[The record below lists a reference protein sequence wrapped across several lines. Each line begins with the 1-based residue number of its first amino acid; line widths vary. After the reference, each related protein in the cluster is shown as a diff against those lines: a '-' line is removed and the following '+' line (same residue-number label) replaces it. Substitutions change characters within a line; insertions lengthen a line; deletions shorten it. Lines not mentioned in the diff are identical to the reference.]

1 MMNKMISIPAKDA
14 IEYGENTNAMFSL
27 LSELREL
34 LMTET
39 RLKKHHRP
47 YLHLREQIDEKVKEI
62 APVLTKV
69 AVDMLALRCSAVS
82 VEDDVDCAGCIC
94 EDCEED
100 CRMCKDS
107 PCYDGDSEDL
117 EDEED
122 TVTLPKEQYD
132 LMVEDLLTMA
142 ELIDMVSDMRTK
154 DVRTIQEFGKFIP
167 AYAAYERNRLSLY
180 REAAKQAES
189 IIDRWED
196 ELDEDEDYEPDEYFS
211 D

>member
-1 MMNKMISIPAKDA
+1 MMNKMIAIPAKDA

-69 AVDMLALRCSAVS
+69 AVDMLALPCSAVS

-142 ELIDMVSDMRTK
+142 ELIDMVSDMRTR
-154 DVRTIQEFGKFIP
+154 DVTGIRELAKYIP
-167 AYAAYERNRLSLY
+167 GFASFEKERLSLY
-180 REAAKQAES
+180 RAAAKEAEE
-189 IIDRWED
+189 IMDRWED
-196 ELDEDEDYEPDEYFS
+196 VLDEDDEPDEYFS

>member
-1 MMNKMISIPAKDA
+1 MMNKMIAIPAKDA

-69 AVDMLALRCSAVS
+69 AVDMLALRCSALP
-82 VEDDVDCAGCIC
+82 VEDDMDCAGCVC

-100 CRMCKDS
+100 CRMCKES
-107 PCYDGDSEDL
+107 PCYDGDGEAPEDA
-117 EDEED
+117 ED
-122 TVTLPKEQYD
+122 TVTIPKEKYD

-142 ELIDMVSDMRTK
+142 ELIDMVSDMRTR
-154 DVRTIQEFGKFIP
+154 DVTGIRELAKYIP
-167 AYAAYERNRLSLY
+167 GFASFEKERLSLY
-180 REAAKQAES
+180 RAAAKEAEE
-189 IIDRWED
+189 IMDRWED
-196 ELDEDEDYEPDEYFS
+196 MLDEDDEPDEYFS

>member
-1 MMNKMISIPAKDA
+1 M
-14 IEYGENTNAMFSL
+14 
-27 LSELREL
+27 
-34 LMTET
+34 
-39 RLKKHHRP
+39 
-47 YLHLREQIDEKVKEI
+47 
-62 APVLTKV
+62 
-69 AVDMLALRCSAVS
+69 
-82 VEDDVDCAGCIC
+82 DCAGCIC

-107 PCYDGDSEDL
+107 PCYDGDSEYL

-132 LMVEDLLTMA
+132 SMIEDLLTMA

-154 DVRTIQEFGKFIP
+154 DVRAIQEFGKFIP

-180 REAAKQAES
+180 REAAKEAES

>member
-1 MMNKMISIPAKDA
+1 MNKMIAIPAKDA
-14 IEYGENTNAMFSL
+14 IEYGENSYAMFSQ
-27 LSELREL
+27 LSELREV

-62 APVLTKV
+62 APVLTTV

-82 VEDDVDCAGCIC
+82 VEDDV
-94 EDCEED
+94 DCEED

-142 ELIDMVSDMRTK
+142 ELIDMVSDMCFC
-154 DVRTIQEFGKFIP
+154 DVNGICELAKYIP
-167 AYAAYERNRLSLY
+167 CFASFEKERLSLY
-180 REAAKQAES
+180 RAAAKEAEE
-189 IIDRWED
+189 IMDRWED
-196 ELDEDEDYEPDEYFS
+196 VLDEDDEPDEYFS

>member
-1 MMNKMISIPAKDA
+1 MMNKMIAIPAKDA

-34 LMTET
+34 LMPET

-82 VEDDVDCAGCIC
+82 VEDDV
-94 EDCEED
+94 DCEED

-142 ELIDMVSDMRTK
+142 ELIDMVSDMRTR
-154 DVRTIQEFGKFIP
+154 DVTGIRELAKYIP
-167 AYAAYERNRLSLY
+167 GFASFEKERLSLY
-180 REAAKQAES
+180 RAAAKEAEE
-189 IIDRWED
+189 IMDRWED
-196 ELDEDEDYEPDEYFS
+196 VLDEDDEPDEYFS

>member
-1 MMNKMISIPAKDA
+1 MNKMIAIPAKDA

-100 CRMCKDS
+100 CRMCKDC
-107 PCYDGDSEDL
+107 PAM
-117 EDEED
+117 
-122 TVTLPKEQYD
+122 TVTAKTWRMRKIPSPSPKSS
-132 LMVEDLLTMA
+132 MTSWWR
-142 ELIDMVSDMRTK
+142 IC
-154 DVRTIQEFGKFIP
+154 
-167 AYAAYERNRLSLY
+167 
-180 REAAKQAES
+180 
-189 IIDRWED
+189 
-196 ELDEDEDYEPDEYFS
+196 
-211 D
+211 

>member
-1 MMNKMISIPAKDA
+1 MNKMIAIPAKDA

-39 RLKKHHRP
+39 RLKKHQRP

-82 VEDDVDCAGCIC
+82 VEDDV
-94 EDCEED
+94 DCEED

-142 ELIDMVSDMRTK
+142 ELIDMVSDMRTR
-154 DVRTIQEFGKFIP
+154 DVTGIRELAKYIP
-167 AYAAYERNRLSLY
+167 GFASFEKERLSLY
-180 REAAKQAES
+180 RAAAKEAEE
-189 IIDRWED
+189 IMDRWED
-196 ELDEDEDYEPDEYFS
+196 VLDEDDEPDEYFS

>member
-1 MMNKMISIPAKDA
+1 MMNKMIAIPAKDA

-47 YLHLREQIDEKVKEI
+47 YLHLREQIDEKGKEI

-82 VEDDVDCAGCIC
+82 VEDDV
-94 EDCEED
+94 DCEED

-142 ELIDMVSDMRTK
+142 ELIDMVSDMRTR
-154 DVRTIQEFGKFIP
+154 DVTGIRELAKYIP
-167 AYAAYERNRLSLY
+167 GFASFEKERLSLY
-180 REAAKQAES
+180 RAAAKEAEE
-189 IIDRWED
+189 IMDRWED
-196 ELDEDEDYEPDEYFS
+196 VLDEDDEPDEYFS

>member
-1 MMNKMISIPAKDA
+1 MMNKMIAIPAKDA

-82 VEDDVDCAGCIC
+82 VEDDVDC
-94 EDCEED
+94 EED

-132 LMVEDLLTMA
+132 LMVEDLLTMT
-142 ELIDMVSDMRTK
+142 ELIDMVSDMRTR
-154 DVRTIQEFGKFIP
+154 DVTGIRELAKYIP
-167 AYAAYERNRLSLY
+167 GFASFEKERLSLY
-180 REAAKQAES
+180 RAAAKEAEE
-189 IIDRWED
+189 IMDRWED
-196 ELDEDEDYEPDEYFS
+196 VLDEDDEPDEYFS